1 MMTFVGIALRT
12 CEKMEIVDKRGQGM
26 VMRFAKL
33 YTPEKMGKIIE
44 VAQQYTWWRNNPVAA
59 FMKAVGEVNRAEKEA
74 K

>member
-1 MMTFVGIALRT
+1 MAFVGVALRT

-26 VMRFAKL
+26 VMRFAKI
-33 YTPEKMGKIIE
+33 YSVEKMAKIIE
-44 VAQQYTWWRNNPVAA
+44 VAQAYTWWRSNPIAA